1 MNADFRSRVLMPIV
15 LPIIV
20 LLVMITFIGAVA
32 AVLLFNT
39 HQVALI
45 IAAIAAAGIL
55 FTISLAASQDRLSGP
70 QRGVVVFAA
79 AMPIVLGALVAGG
92 VIGSISDEDRNIN
105 AEPLVVI
112 PEDVPLIAAENS
124 VEFCLIDTL
133 DDTSCE
139 PTDAWAPEPT
149 DASEPVVFNFNN
161 RENGIPH
168 NVVITQLAEG
178 AEGPEAGE
186 LILETEVVT
195 GPTVNTY
202 SNEGDLIWTDLP
214 AEWYFFC
221 QVHPNMQGV
230 GEVVVE

>member
-1 MNADFRSRVLMPIV
+1 MKADFRSRVLMPIV
-15 LPIIV
+15 LPIVV
-20 LLVMITFIGAVA
+20 LLVMIAFIGSIA

-45 IAAIAAAGIL
+45 VAAIAAAGIL
-55 FTISLAASQDRLSGP
+55 FTISLAASHDRLTPP

-79 AMPIVLGALVAGG
+79 AMPVVLGALVATG
-92 VIGSISDEDRNIN
+92 VIGTIADEDRNIN
-105 AEPLVVI
+105 AEPLQVI

-133 DDTSCE
+133 DDTSCD
-139 PTDAWAPEPT
+139 PTDAWAPEPA
-149 DASEPVVFNFNN
+149 DGSETVVFNFNN
-161 RENGIPH
+161 REAGIPH
-168 NVVITQLAEG
+168 NVVIAQLAEG

-186 LILETEVVT
+186 VILETEVVT

-202 SNEGDLIWTDLP
+202 ANEGELAWTDLP